1 MIHKSTI
8 YLLLLLFCLPITAQN
23 TKYSLLD
30 STYDHLSE
38 KYYEYKFTDSITA
51 KKYAELFLKKAQK
64 NNDTLQAIDGYYLIS
79 DNKNNKNIFLN
90 HLDSLIKKTIVKP
103 NRKYP
108 TYIYLKKG
116 YQCLAYGMYHESLK
130 NYISAIEYS
139 ILYKNDSAKYVA
151 KLHLG
156 GLKVKNKNY
165 ADAKKIYLELH
176 NYYKSNPKSQDIYTT
191 FQLLLNIS
199 HIYLIESKYD
209 SAYIYNKKAL
219 KLSIQENDT
228 ILKSYALFRDGNIKF
243 KLKKYQEAINSFNE
257 SLSGIILDES
267 YNLLSSTYN
276 NLGES
281 YYELDQKKK
290 SLKYYLLIDSLYQRT
305 NITSESQKN
314 SYTFLIN
321 YFKEKKDLKKQLLY
335 IEKLIRVDSI
345 LNSREKNL
353 AKTFNDDY
361 DVPKLKAEKEKIISQ
376 LKGNLNNSKKYTFFF
391 FSISI
396 LVLLLLIYQIRKKKI
411 LKQRFDKF
419 IIINNDTK
427 SDSVEISEIEE
438 TEKLNITKD
447 IVENV
452 LIGLKAFEKN
462 NKFKDPNLSIKQL
475 AANLNT
481 NSNYLSKIINQY
493 KNKNFSKYL
502 KELRINYSIELINNN
517 EVVRKYTI
525 KAIAKEVGFNTPESF
540 AIAFHKKTGLKPSY
554 YIKEL
559 NKRKKV

>member
-103 NRKYP
+103 NRKFPACAYLEKG
-108 TYIYLKKG
+108 TYYFHN
-116 YQCLAYGMYHESLK
+116 GMNEKSLHNYILSLK
-130 NYISAIEYS
+130 YLEINQ
-139 ILYKNDSAKYVA
+139 NDSLKYIV
-151 KLHLG
+151 KQRIG
-156 GLKVKNKNY
+156 ILKGKNKNY
-165 ADAKKIYLELH
+165 NNAKILYLECL
-176 NYYKSNPKSQDIYTT
+176 NYYNKNIDKIDNSNYSN
-191 FQLLLNIS
+191 LLLNTS
-199 HIYLIESKYD
+199 TIYSFLNQND
-209 SAYIYNKKAL
+209 SSSYYNKKAYEFAKSIKSNVFINFSIYRQGL
-219 KLSIQENDT
+219 IEYDKKEYKL
-228 ILKSYALFRDGNIKF
+228 
-243 KLKKYQEAINSFNE
+243 AINNINRAIPA
-257 SLSGIILDES
+257 IILDENYRILS
-267 YNLLSSTYN
+267 KAYNKLAKSHYN
-276 NLGES
+276 IGNTEKS
-281 YYELDQKKK
+281 FYYNM
-290 SLKYYLLIDSLYQRT
+290 LIDSLYQKT

-335 IEKLIRVDSI
+335 IEKLIIVDSI
-345 LNSREKNL
+345 LNSRGKNL